1 MPRSYFAPFARG
13 VDGVLPSVS
22 CNGRCYAATEVV
34 LGLFV
39 VALRLDLKFSNR
51 QSLDV

>member
-13 VDGVLPSVS
+13 VVD

-34 LGLFV
+34 PGLFI
-39 VALRLDLKFSNR
+39 VALRADLKFSNR